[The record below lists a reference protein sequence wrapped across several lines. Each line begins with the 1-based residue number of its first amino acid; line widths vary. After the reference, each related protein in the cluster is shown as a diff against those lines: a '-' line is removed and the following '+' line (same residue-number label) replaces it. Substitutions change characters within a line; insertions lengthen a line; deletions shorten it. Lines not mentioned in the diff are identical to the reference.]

1 MEQIMSLLDD
11 FDLLALLPD
20 LQAIFSDIRTWV
32 SIALMLGPLALFV
45 MGLLYLILPPKEAN
59 HRMGF
64 RTYFGMGSVEAWRF
78 TQRMAGIIWGGLGLI
93 LLIVFYMQSGSV
105 KEMEVDACV
114 MRGLELLMTQIVV
127 ILSSWVV
134 LHILPAVF
142 FNRKGYRRWGKNRE
156 QKVRRN
162 ERPANE

>member
-20 LQAIFSDIRTWV
+20 LQEIFSDIRTWV
-32 SIALMLGPLALFV
+32 SIALMIGPLVLFV
-45 MGLLYLILPPKEAN
+45 IGLLYLILPPKEAN

-78 TQRMAGIIWGGLGLI
+78 TQRMAGIIWGGRGLI
-93 LLIVFYMQSGSV
+93 LLLVFYFQSRSV
-105 KEMEVDACV
+105 GAMEVDACV
-114 MRGLELLMTQIVV
+114 KRALELLVTQIIV

-142 FNRKGYRRWGKNRE
+142 FNRKGYRRWGKDRE
-156 QKVRRN
+156 RRDYRN